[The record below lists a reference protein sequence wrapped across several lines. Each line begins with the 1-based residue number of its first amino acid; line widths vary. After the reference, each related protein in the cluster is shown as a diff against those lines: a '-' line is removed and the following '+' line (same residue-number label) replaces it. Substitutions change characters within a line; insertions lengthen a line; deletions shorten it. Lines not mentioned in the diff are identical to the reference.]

1 MQLECSLCFFI
12 VHQIKNVNAEA
23 IKKRKFGIPGI
34 IPSRNKTP
42 ALGNQACLMPICEPI
57 CFDRSWLV
65 ETLVTIIAVA
75 IARSK
80 EGICATKPSP
90 TDKII

>member
-1 MQLECSLCFFI
+1 
-12 VHQIKNVNAEA
+12 
-23 IKKRKFGIPGI
+23 
-34 IPSRNKTP
+34 
-42 ALGNQACLMPICEPI
+42 MPICEPI
-57 CFDRSWLV
+57 CFDKSWLV

-80 EGICATKPSP
+80 EGICATNPSP